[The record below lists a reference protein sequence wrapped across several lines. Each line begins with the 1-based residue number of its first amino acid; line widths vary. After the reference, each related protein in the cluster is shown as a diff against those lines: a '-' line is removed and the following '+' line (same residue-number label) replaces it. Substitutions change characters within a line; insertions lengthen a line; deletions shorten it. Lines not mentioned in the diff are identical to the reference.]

1 MTVSV
6 RDSSENDIFA
16 ALNENEEFN
25 SKMRD
30 FIRMIAKQRC
40 ELMLGRPFSEPPQR
54 SQRV

>member
-40 ELMLGRPFSEPPQR
+40 E
-54 SQRV
+54 